1 MWTSKQGKTLGQT
14 DTNASMEVPEFLV
27 ALLVVITLPEE
38 TPNKQWIL
46 KVSFIPV
53 TSNDEETIFL

>member
-38 TPNKQWIL
+38 TRDKQWIL
-46 KVSFIPV
+46 KVSFMPV
-53 TSNDEETIFL
+53 TSNEEETIFL